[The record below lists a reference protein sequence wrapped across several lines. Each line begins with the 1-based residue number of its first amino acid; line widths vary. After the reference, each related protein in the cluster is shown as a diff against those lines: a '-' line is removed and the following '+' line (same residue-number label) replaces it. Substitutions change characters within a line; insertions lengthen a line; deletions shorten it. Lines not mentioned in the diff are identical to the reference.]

1 MLSSAAL
8 VLVLSSAFFHALWNA
23 LLKRH
28 EDPENAVVGVIAVT
42 VVSGGL
48 WALGLEGD
56 AFPSSQA
63 LLWTLVAG
71 VLESGYLAT
80 LARALHHAPLGLAY
94 TVSRGGALLLVW
106 PVSVLWLGERLTPWA
121 VVGAALVALGMAVMN
136 LVRPQEG
143 RVGEGVLWALAC
155 AACIAG
161 FNVSY
166 KRALGAGAQPPALF
180 TLSLG
185 VALPL
190 LVLPRLRGQS
200 WPGLL
205 RKVIARPLLLVAAG
219 LLCTLSFSLLLLAL
233 AHSGAGAVL
242 TLRNTSIA
250 FALGL
255 GALQG
260 ERLGRRQLAG
270 AGLVLLGAVVLGW
283 PRA

>member
-1 MLSSAAL
+1 LSPAAL

-28 EDPENAVVGVIAVT
+28 EDPEAAVVGVIAVT

-48 WALGLEGD
+48 WALGLRGE
-56 AFPSSQA
+56 AFPTSEA
-63 LLWTLVAG
+63 LLWALVAG

-80 LARALHHAPLGLAY
+80 LARALRRAPLGLAY

-121 VVGAALVALGMAVMN
+121 VAGATLVVLGMVGMN
-136 LVRPQEG
+136 LVRPRGE
-143 RVGEGVLWALAC
+143 VGQGVLWALAC
-155 AACIAG
+155 AVCIAG

-190 LVLPRLRGQS
+190 LAVMRLRGS
-200 WPGLL
+200 GWGAL
-205 RKVIARPLLLVAAG
+205 RREVVARPVMLVATG
-219 LLCTLSFSLLLLAL
+219 LLCTLSFSLMLLAL
-233 AHSGAGAVL
+233 ASSGTGAVF

-260 ERLGRRQLAG
+260 EKLGPRQWAG
-270 AGLVLLGAVVLGW
+270 AALILLGAVLLGL
-283 PRA
+283 PRG

>member
-1 MLSSAAL
+1 LSSAAL

-28 EDPENAVVGVIAVT
+28 EDPENAVVGVIVVT